1 MRLLLRA
8 DASPTI
14 GAGHIS
20 RVVAYAERAVSR
32 GWEVAFAGNTDNSEW
47 LASRFSELSV
57 TRLPVSPLASLASGF
72 DAVLVDHYGLGDVR
86 AEVNAAGAVLVSI
99 EDDTFG
105 RRPADVV
112 VDSGFTPLPR
122 SSDGS
127 GVLLRGVEFTAL
139 RDVVLR
145 TRALRASRTPGS
157 PLHVTV
163 VLGGGA
169 EWVSTVSSL
178 LRALRDTSLPFT
190 ADALVRGEPELPSL
204 VDGQSIRVAPPHP
217 GLLDL
222 LATTDVAITAAGVTF
237 LELCCLGVPTAA
249 VQLVDNQAAGYRA
262 ALDLGLT
269 TGLGTASTLDDRSV
283 TTALRELLS
292 DASLRSRLAKAAS
305 STVDGR
311 GADRV
316 LDVVAARLNARG

>member
-32 GWEVAFAGNTDNSEW
+32 GWEVAFAGDTDNAEW
-47 LASRFSELSV
+47 LASRLSELSV
-57 TRLPVSPLASLASGF
+57 SRLPVSSWASLASGF

-105 RRPADVV
+105 RRSADVV
-112 VDSGFTPLPR
+112 VDSGFTP
-122 SSDGS
+122 SSRPADGS

-157 PLHVTV
+157 PPHVTV

-169 EWVSTVSSL
+169 EWASTVSSL

-190 ADALVRGEPELPSL
+190 ADALVRGEPSVPSL
-204 VDGQSIRVAPPHP
+204 VDGQSIRVAAPHS

-222 LATTDVAITAAGVTF
+222 LATTDVAISAAGVTF

-249 VQLVDNQAAGYRA
+249 LQLVDNQAPGYRA
-262 ALDLGLT
+262 ALSLGLA
-269 TGLGTASTLDDRSV
+269 TGVGDAATLDARLPSV
-283 TTALRELLS
+283 TDALRELLS
-292 DASLRSRLAKAAS
+292 DASLRAALTKS
-305 STVDGR
+305 AMSTVDGL

-316 LDVVAARLNARG
+316 LDVVASL